1 MMVGQ
6 QTWVFIMGF
15 SLGDTSILG
24 FIFPLNVGRGCRAV
38 TGQGF
43 PTPASKPRVV
53 PTADKRWQQKHISE
67 SSQGP
72 RLRAAVTKG
81 TPCSQWH

>member
-24 FIFPLNVGRGCRAV
+24 FIFPSMWGEGVEL
-38 TGQGF
+38 
-43 PTPASKPRVV
+43 
-53 PTADKRWQQKHISE
+53 
-67 SSQGP
+67 
-72 RLRAAVTKG
+72 
-81 TPCSQWH
+81 